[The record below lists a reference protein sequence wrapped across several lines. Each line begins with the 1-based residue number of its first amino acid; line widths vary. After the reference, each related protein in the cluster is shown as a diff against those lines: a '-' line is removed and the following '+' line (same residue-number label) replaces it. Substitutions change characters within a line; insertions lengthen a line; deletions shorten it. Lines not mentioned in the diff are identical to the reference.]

1 MASISMHIYTVPEA
15 WQAFL
20 FMFTQVQKRGKHFYV
35 GGWGGYHNREIV
47 LPCLLACTHTVQ
59 YGRFGCVN
67 LSSLFAFSL
76 FLVFNHVFCA
86 VSVFFRWMSRGF
98 CVVVRFEEHEVAVC
112 TCFHEES
119 ECLR

>member
-1 MASISMHIYTVPEA
+1 M
-15 WQAFL
+15 
-20 FMFTQVQKRGKHFYV
+20 
-35 GGWGGYHNREIV
+35 GG
-47 LPCLLACTHTVQ
+47 LPQLGNCFALLACMHARTHTVQ

-67 LSSLFAFSL
+67 LSGLFAFFAFSL
-76 FLVFNHVFCA
+76 FLVLYRVFCA

-98 CVVVRFEEHEVAVC
+98 RLVGRFEKHEVAVC